1 MKRTALVASGLF
13 LLAGS
18 AWAGDPPK
26 GKDEGKKPPAAKPE
40 GKPEAKPEAKP
51 EGKPGEAK
59 APPAAPALKSSADLK
74 GADGKSIGTAALEET
89 PHGVLITV
97 NLTSAPAG
105 MHAFH
110 IHETGK
116 CEPPFKTAGGHFNP
130 GGHEHGFKNPA
141 GKHAGDLP
149 NIEVGDGGKGT
160 YQFFA
165 QGVTLK
171 PGEKNSLLDADGSA
185 LVMHKG
191 VDDYTEAKTGNAGD
205 RIACGVVD
213 KAK

>member
-1 MKRTALVASGLF
+1 MRRTALLASGLF
-13 LLAGS
+13 LFAGTT
-18 AWAGDPPK
+18 WADQPK
-26 GKDEGKKPPAAKPE
+26 GKDDGKKTTSSDSKTTSDSKTSTE
-40 GKPEAKPEAKP
+40 S
-51 EGKPGEAK
+51 K
-59 APPAAPALKSSADLK
+59 APPAAAPPAARAAADIK
-74 GADGKSIGTAALEET
+74 GEGGKSIGTAALEET

-97 NLTSAPAG
+97 NLTGAPSG

-116 CEPPFKTAGGHFNP
+116 CEAPFKTAGGHFNP
-130 GGHEHGFKNPA
+130 EGHEHGFKNPA

-149 NIEVGDGGKGT
+149 NIEVGANGKGT
-160 YQFFA
+160 FQFFA
-165 QGVTLK
+165 HGVTLK
-171 PGEKNSLLDADGSA
+171 AGEKNSLLDTDGSA

-205 RIACGVVD
+205 RIACGVIE